1 MIKRGIIMK
10 KQTLFLVILCL
21 LMVLFGC
28 SNKSLNNNKETGKD
42 PIILKEP
49 VEKTENEP
57 VDEVTNGPVDE
68 VTNEPV
74 DEVTNGPVDE
84 VTNEPVDEV
93 TNEPVDEVTNE
104 PQILDLSKSYYGLC
118 SECTDEQIKDGK
130 TVGSYAYHDVKT
142 DFFITQATSYRLYDQ
157 YGNLLEPDIN
167 HLISTIESFDKGKIG
182 VHEIDVFALNKDGI
196 RITNASVSVYWQI
209 IEWHSNINVL
219 GQFNRTEA
227 DMLKEFVFDYRESIY
242 PFDNTRNNGD
252 GFQGRADYIAK
263 EALLP
268 ITGSRSYDHTN
279 EEIIIYS
286 HKKC

>member
-1 MIKRGIIMK
+1 M
-10 KQTLFLVILCL
+10 
-21 LMVLFGC
+21 
-28 SNKSLNNNKETGKD
+28 
-42 PIILKEP
+42 
-49 VEKTENEP
+49 
-57 VDEVTNGPVDE
+57 
-68 VTNEPV
+68 
-74 DEVTNGPVDE
+74 
-84 VTNEPVDEV
+84 
-93 TNEPVDEVTNE
+93 
-104 PQILDLSKSYYGLC
+104 
-118 SECTDEQIKDGK
+118 
-130 TVGSYAYHDVKT
+130 
-142 DFFITQATSYRLYDQ
+142 
-157 YGNLLEPDIN
+157 
-167 HLISTIESFDKGKIG
+167 ISTIESFDKGKIG

-286 HKKC
+286 HKNVEQVFQEIMGNKNHVSLIETKSMYDVASSVFEGVNGVKVWVLYFRGV